1 MARSIIQHIPIDAE
15 WAETLVGLRLNI
27 PNRWWPGYDDGG
39 LNRGH
44 IAAIDFNASNTFY
57 FQVELND
64 EPGAH
69 YAMRYDSVVLY
80 ADEEQRGFSPYH
92 LPSRCPGNPDDEI
105 ARVPVPK
112 KYIGWMVDDD
122 YTDQEDVAIDEAI
135 EFDKNEDNDHD
146 DADADDADADDAD
159 DNDDDDDVYS
169 EEVTTKKKRKKE
181 RCQSR
186 RRRGRGRQ
194 RRRPNATKK
203 AGTTHQSTVIML

>member
-57 FQVELND
+57 FQVELDD

-80 ADEEQRGFSPYH
+80 ADEEQRGFSRYR
-92 LPSRCPGNPDDEI
+92 LPSPL
-105 ARVPVPK
+105 
-112 KYIGWMVDDD
+112 
-122 YTDQEDVAIDEAI
+122 
-135 EFDKNEDNDHD
+135 
-146 DADADDADADDAD
+146 
-159 DNDDDDDVYS
+159 S
-169 EEVTTKKKRKKE
+169 RK
-181 RCQSR
+181 SR
-186 RRRGRGRQ
+186 RRDGVSASSQKIYWVDG
-194 RRRPNATKK
+194 
-203 AGTTHQSTVIML
+203 

>member
-1 MARSIIQHIPIDAE
+1 M
-15 WAETLVGLRLNI
+15 VGLRLNI

-57 FQVELND
+57 FQVELDD

-80 ADEEQRGFSPYH
+80 ADEEQRGFSRYR
-92 LPSRCPGNPDDEI
+92 LPSHCPGNPDDEI

-135 EFDKNEDNDHD
+135 EFEKNEDDDHD
-146 DADADDADADDAD
+146 DADADDN
-159 DNDDDDDVYS
+159 DNGDDDKNKTNKLDHASGRTTGEGHPSHPVHWASRVFPS
-169 EEVTTKKKRKKE
+169 E
-181 RCQSR
+181 CI
-186 RRRGRGRQ
+186 RRGAKGDDR
-194 RRRPNATKK
+194 
-203 AGTTHQSTVIML
+203 